1 MKAREYSHRA
11 PNLIPCLGPDCPYQ
25 DPGEVRADV
34 LVWGLR
40 QIIEEVQS
48 TQLYYDEDGLPMKR
62 RKPKK
67 KLKVLMDGKKK

>member
-1 MKAREYSHRA
+1 
-11 PNLIPCLGPDCPYQ
+11 
-25 DPGEVRADV
+25 VRADV

-40 QIIEEVQS
+40 QIIDEVQA

-67 KLKVLMDGKKK
+67 KLKVLLEGKKK